1 MGEFLS
7 KSFYGNTLLQ
17 WSIAA
22 AIIIV
27 SIVIGKI
34 IYWAIGTFVKK
45 AASKSKS
52 RLDNILIDMFEEPI
66 IFAIILAGIWF
77 GLKSLTLSAF
87 LDSLIAK
94 AYYVLIIFNVA
105 WLLTRLFDALVEEYL
120 VPLIRKSK
128 SDLDDQILPIVRK
141 AVKISIWVLALIIAL
156 NNAGYD
162 VGALLAG
169 LGIGGLAFAL
179 AAQDTVSNLFGGFT
193 IFTDKPFTIND
204 RVNIDSFDGFVR
216 EIGIRSTRLQTL
228 DGRMVTIPN
237 SNIVNNAIVNISSE
251 PSRKIKL
258 NLGLTYDTDETKIQK
273 AMDLL
278 KQIAASH
285 NDLIE
290 EKIILSFN
298 NFGDFSLNIL
308 FIYYIRKQSDIFE
321 TQTKINLDILKT
333 FNKNG
338 LEFAFP
344 SQTIY
349 TKSI

>member
-1 MGEFLS
+1 MGDFIS

-22 AIIIV
+22 TIIIV
-27 SIVIGKI
+27 SIVIGRI
-34 IYWAIGTFVKK
+34 IYWVIGTFVKK
-45 AASKSKS
+45 AAANSKS

-66 IFAIILAGIWF
+66 IFGIILAGIWF
-77 GLKSLTLSAF
+77 GLKSLTLSEF

-120 VPLIRKSK
+120 VPLIKKSK
-128 SDLDDQILPIVRK
+128 SDLDDQILPVVRK

-193 IFTDKPFTIND
+193 IFTDKPFKIND
-204 RVNIDSFDGFVR
+204 RVNIDGFDGFVR

-228 DGRMVTIPN
+228 DGRTVTIPN

-258 NLGLTYDTDETKIQK
+258 SLGLTYDMDETKILK

-278 KQIAASH
+278 KQIAANN

-290 EKIILSFN
+290 DKIILSFI

-321 TQTKINLDILKT
+321 AQTKINLDILKT